1 MTAAGRPATQG
12 NERRRAAQTGED
24 KPAIVLLHGFALD
37 ARMWRRQVDA
47 FQPLYRVVTLD
58 LPGFGPQAREVGE
71 VEPAGE
77 LNRALNAARLGRAH
91 LVATSYGAAVAID
104 YAFQHPE
111 RVASLTLAAP
121 MLLGRRMGIES
132 WQRCVSLA
140 NDGDRAT
147 AAEVWLD
154 DALFES
160 LRHEEELF
168 EEVRQIVLD
177 YGGHHWTGK
186 VSSTWN
192 EPEPMGRLANLDIPS
207 LIVSGEQDLPAFMLM
222 AEAYAKSLPKVRR
235 EIIQGVGHHVT
246 LEAPHVFNELVKG
259 FVAPLK

>member
-1 MTAAGRPATQG
+1 MTGAHPAQRGQRTRANADDRPAL
-12 NERRRAAQTGED
+12 
-24 KPAIVLLHGFALD
+24 VMLHGFALD

-47 FQPLYRVVTLD
+47 FSADYRILTLD

-71 VEPAGE
+71 VEPAAE
-77 LNRALNAARLGRAH
+77 IERAMSAAKLSRAH
-91 LVATSYGAAVAID
+91 LMASSYGAAVAVD
-104 YAFQHPE
+104 YAFQYPE
-111 RVASLTLAAP
+111 RVASLVLAGP
-121 MLLGRRMGIES
+121 MLLGRRMGIDA

-160 LRHEEELF
+160 LRHEEDLF

-186 VSSTWN
+186 VTS
-192 EPEPMGRLANLDIPS
+192 
-207 LIVSGEQDLPAFMLM
+207 V
-222 AEAYAKSLPKVRR
+222 
-235 EIIQGVGHHVT
+235 
-246 LEAPHVFNELVKG
+246 
-259 FVAPLK
+259 

>member
-1 MTAAGRPATQG
+1 MTAAGRSSAQQSS
-12 NERRRAAQTGED
+12 EQRRSTSRTTTDG
-24 KPAIVLLHGFALD
+24 AIVMLHGFALD

-47 FQPLYRVVTLD
+47 FQPNHRVVTLD

-71 VEPAGE
+71 VEPASE
-77 LNRALNAARLGRAH
+77 INRAMNAARLGKAH
-91 LVATSYGAAVAID
+91 LLATSYGAAVAVD
-104 YAFQHPE
+104 YAFRHPE
-111 RVASLTLAAP
+111 RVASLILAAP

-186 VSSTWN
+186 VSASWN
-192 EPEPMGRLANLDIPS
+192 EPEPMGRLAGLEIPT
-207 LIVSGEQDLPAFMLM
+207 LIVSGEQDLPSFMLM
-222 AEAYAKSLPKVRR
+222 AEAYAKSMPKVRR
-235 EIIQGVGHHVT
+235 
-246 LEAPHVFNELVKG
+246 
-259 FVAPLK
+259 